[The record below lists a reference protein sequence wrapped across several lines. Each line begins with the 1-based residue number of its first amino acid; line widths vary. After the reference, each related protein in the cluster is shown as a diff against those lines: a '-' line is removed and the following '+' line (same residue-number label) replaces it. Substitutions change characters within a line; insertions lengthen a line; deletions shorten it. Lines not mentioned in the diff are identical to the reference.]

1 MGCIAVRPPSK
12 ATAWTILVCS
22 PRRSG
27 VVSQGYDSAHTVDRS
42 GKCPMS
48 LAPEVRD
55 MVLLAPS
62 RGSVVKRSLSH
73 YLTTWRCLNPTP
85 ASPTQPL
92 RARVGGRRCAPHY
105 TLCTRMLHTLVC
117 IPLLTP
123 KAQQGGVARHPNVR
137 RSWPET
143 QQGGSLAIQTCDD
156 LGVCGRGGGAQTR
169 TYCTI
174 HFDPA
179 LPHACSRGGVWD

>member
-1 MGCIAVRPPSK
+1 MVCIAVSR
-12 ATAWTILVCS
+12 ATAWSILVCS

-42 GKCPMS
+42 GKCSMS

-62 RGSVVKRSLSH
+62 RGSVVNCSLSH

-105 TLCTRMLHTLVC
+105 TLYTRVHTFTYSQS
-117 IPLLTP
+117 PT
-123 KAQQGGVARHPNVR
+123 GGVARHPNVR
-137 RSWPET
+137 RSSPVS

-156 LGVCGRGGGAQTR
+156 HGVCGRGGGAHDTHILHNPFRSCAPTR
-169 TYCTI
+169 M
-174 HFDPA
+174 
-179 LPHACSRGGVWD
+179 LEGGCLG

>member
-1 MGCIAVRPPSK
+1 MVCMAVRLPSK
-12 ATAWTILVCS
+12 ATAWSILVCS

-27 VVSQGYDSAHTVDRS
+27 VVSKEYDSAHTVDRS
-42 GKCPMS
+42 GKCSMS

-62 RGSVVKRSLSH
+62 RGSVVNCSLSH

-105 TLCTRMLHTLVC
+105 TLYTRVHTF
-117 IPLLTP
+117 TP
-123 KAQQGGVARHPNVR
+123 KA
-137 RSWPET
+137 

-156 LGVCGRGGGAQTR
+156 HGVCGRGGGAHDTHILHNPFRSCAPTR
-169 TYCTI
+169 M
-174 HFDPA
+174 
-179 LPHACSRGGVWD
+179 LEGGCLG